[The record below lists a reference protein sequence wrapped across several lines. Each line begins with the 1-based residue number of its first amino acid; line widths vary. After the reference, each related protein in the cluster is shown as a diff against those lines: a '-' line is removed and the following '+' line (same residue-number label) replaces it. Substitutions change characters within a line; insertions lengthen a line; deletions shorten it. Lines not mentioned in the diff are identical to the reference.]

1 MSKRFSIHVFVA
13 WLVILVLLIPA
24 LPVSA
29 ANITNVTLSAT
40 TGPPGTVVSIT
51 GSVFSAGNYTVT
63 FGSVTVIQS
72 TAVPATGVISNAFA
86 VPTLPRTGSPYGVVI
101 TTTAGDTVNV
111 PTFAITP
118 AIWLDNSSGMVDDTI
133 HVSGYGFLASTTITI
148 SFDSTAFTSV
158 SSDASGTFSNVA
170 LIVPSSPAGWHTV
183 SARDYIGSS
192 PGVTFVVSP
201 EITVSSGT
209 GAIGSSIT
217 CSGKGFAA
225 NSNISFSLDSTNIS
239 GIAVTNA
246 SGEFS
251 NTTLIIPSIAGGAH
265 SLQAKDASG
274 NTATASITVNA
285 VLLLSPDNGPAGTTI
300 TVTGS
305 GFQANGTISI
315 SYNGVVITT
324 SPSPLI
330 ANSSGSFTATFTASA
345 LPAGIYSVVASDA
358 TRNVT
363 VQFTSIATVTIS
375 PLTGAVGTMVTASGT
390 GFRARASIS
399 VNYNDSQIAAGT
411 TDINGNFNITFS
423 VSSSV
428 TGAHQIAITDKINTL
443 TFSFNI
449 VPAITINP
457 SSGFVGS
464 DVTISGTGFTSEH
477 TVTFK
482 YDDTQL
488 SSGSTDTNGAF
499 TVVMKAPVSKGGNHI
514 ITVSDGTNTLTTT
527 FAMDSTAPVVPQLLL
542 PQSLTKA
549 NKLATFTW
557 QAVNDPSGVTYSLQ
571 IATDETFTVIIL
583 QKEGLTA
590 PTYTLTKEETLKS
603 VSKKTPYYWR
613 VKAIDGASNESA
625 WSTPYT
631 FYLGFVLSDWV
642 QWIIFGVV
650 AVLFG
655 VAGYL
660 LGMLRYRPKRLAD
673 EKAGEGGETK
683 P

>member
-1 MSKRFSIHVFVA
+1 VRLSKKFSIRVFVA
-13 WLVILVLLIPA
+13 WLVILVLLISA
-24 LPVSA
+24 LSVSA
-29 ANITNVTLSAT
+29 ANVVTNVTLSSTA
-40 TGPPGTVVSIT
+40 GPPGTVVSIT
-51 GSVFSAGNYTVT
+51 GSVFSAGNYTIT

-72 TAVPATGVISNAFA
+72 TAVPAGGSISDAFI
-86 VPTLPRTGSPYGVVI
+86 VPTLPRTGAPYGVVI

-158 SSDASGTFSNVA
+158 SSDASGTFSNAA

-225 NSNISFSLDSTNIS
+225 NSNISFSLDSTVVS
-239 GIAVTNA
+239 AVAVTNA

-251 NTTLIIPSIAGGAH
+251 NTTLTIPSIAGGAH
-265 SLQAKDASG
+265 TLQVKDASG
-274 NTATASITVNA
+274 NTATTSITVSA
-285 VLLLSPDNGPAGTTI
+285 LLLLSPDNGPAGTTI

-315 SYNGVVITT
+315 SYNGVVVTT

-345 LPAGIYSVVASDA
+345 LPAGVYSVVASDA

-363 VQFTSIATVTIS
+363 VQFTNVATATIG
-375 PLTGAVGTMVTASGT
+375 PLTGAVGTSVTASGT

-399 VNYNDSQIAAGT
+399 VNYDDSQIATGT
-411 TDINGNFNITFS
+411 TDINGNFNITFTA
-423 VSSSV
+423 SSSSA
-428 TGAHQIAITDKINTL
+428 GAHQIVITDKINTL

-449 VPAITINP
+449 VPAITIDP

-464 DVTISGTGFTSEH
+464 DVTISGTGFTSKH
-477 TVTFK
+477 TVSIK

-488 SSGSTDTNGAF
+488 PPSSTDTNGAF
-499 TVVMKAPVSKGGNHI
+499 TVVIQAPSSKGGSHV

-527 FAMDSTAPVVPQLLL
+527 FIMDSAAPAIPQLLL

-549 NKLATFTW
+549 DKLTTFSW
-557 QAVNDPSGVTYSLQ
+557 QAVTDRSGVTYSLQ
-571 IATDETFTVIIL
+571 IATDSTFTIIIL
-583 QKEGLTA
+583 QKDGLTA

-603 VSKKTPYYWR
+603 VSKKTPDYWR

-625 WSTPYT
+625 WSTAYT
-631 FYLGFVLSDWV
+631 FYVGFVLADWA
-642 QWIIFGVV
+642 QWIIFGIV
-650 AVLFG
+650 AILTG

-660 LGMLRYRPKRLAD
+660 LGMLRYRPKPRD
-673 EKAGEGGETK
+673 KKETISE
-683 P
+683 